1 MLDGPIRA
9 RSAHFSL
16 HGLQLPAAQVEITGL
31 FAGSDVWIGA
41 MVPKRWARRAVTR
54 NTIKRQIYAVSRA
67 SLAQS
72 KPAAYVVRLRSGL
85 DPARFFSA
93 SSMALKQA
101 MRTELLSLFSE
112 NGALA

>member
-1 MLDGPIRA
+1 
-9 RSAHFSL
+9 
-16 HGLQLPAAQVEITGL
+16 
-31 FAGSDVWIGA
+31 
-41 MVPKRWARRAVTR
+41 
-54 NTIKRQIYAVSRA
+54 VSRA

-101 MRTELLSLFSE
+101 MRTELLSLFTE